1 MKKQKRRNNILMLIS
16 FVCIAL
22 GSILIVYK
30 ITLPLVKEK
39 QEKEALEEFY
49 ENEIKYDTQVD
60 KNDKIDKTSSSE
72 EKKSK
77 SKLEYVAVL
86 KIPKIKLEKGIA
98 GKGSKYNSVDYG
110 IEVLDSSDAPDVEKG
125 NVILCAHAGNS
136 KVSYF
141 RELDL
146 LKVGDVIMIIYKGKT
161 YQYEIVDIYSIKKT
175 GTAPIRKDRTK
186 STITL
191 ITCIHNTDR
200 QIVLIGNLQNSE

>member
-1 MKKQKRRNNILMLIS
+1 MKSGLLNP
-16 FVCIAL
+16 AL
-22 GSILIVYK
+22 GKKLFRKEIPYSDYEESLKK
-30 ITLPLVKEK
+30 IRRVRITTASK
-39 QEKEALEEFY
+39 QNYL
-49 ENEIKYDTQVD
+49 NEQK
-60 KNDKIDKTSSSE
+60 
-72 EKKSK
+72 KKSAEELQEYLMFRRRG
-77 SKLEYVAVL
+77 SKVN
-86 KIPKIKLEKGIA
+86 PKK

-110 IEVLDSSDAPDVEKG
+110 IEVLDSSDTPDTDKG

-146 LKVGDVIMIIYKGKT
+146 LKVGDVIMITYKGKT